1 MGSGKPFTI
10 VDTPELGDFDGQ
22 DGILIYEMIKLLKD
36 EVKSTNVFLILFHGQ
51 QDYIF
56 SAYARLLRDLPL
68 VFGPEFW
75 SHAMIGFTHWPFDRG
90 SIETRLR
97 R

>member
-1 MGSGKPFTI
+1 MRIDKPLTI
-10 VDTPELGDFDGQ
+10 VGTPGLGDFDGQ
-22 DGILIYEMIKLLKD
+22 EGILINEMIKFLKD

-51 QDYIF
+51 QDYIPL
-56 SAYARLLRDLPL
+56 AYARLLRDLPL

-90 SIETRLR
+90 SVQTRLR